1 MSPPARLLSPRRTR
15 TNPARSPRR
24 PHSEVTSP
32 IAEKKKKRK
41 LGGAKRVLT
50 EEEILQFQDQS
61 LRGGAVPR
69 LVKGGF

>member
-1 MSPPARLLSPRRTR
+1 MAVQAHTPLARLPLCIQSP
-15 TNPARSPRR
+15 ASP
-24 PHSEVTSP
+24 SDVTSP
-32 IAEKKKKRK
+32 VAEKKKKRK

-50 EEEILQFQDQS
+50 EEEILHFQDQS

>member
-1 MSPPARLLSPRRTR
+1 MPRRVR
-15 TNPARSPRR
+15 TDSGPPFGR

-41 LGGAKRVLT
+41 LGGGAKRVLT

-61 LRGGAVPR
+61 IRGGAVPR